1 MNNAVDGLNDEVDAG
16 ADAEIA
22 ACLDPDALTSF
33 FLFAGAGSGKT
44 RSLVSA
50 LTHVQAAWGARL
62 RQRGQSIAVITFT
75 NAACDEIKRRVQ
87 FDPLFDVRTIHS
99 FAWSLIEGLNKDIR
113 AWLADYLT
121 AEIEDLRRKEAT
133 GRAGKARDERI
144 AKIAAYEARLAALP
158 GIRKFIY
165 SPTGANRTRDAL
177 NHAEVIKITAHF
189 LSEKPRMRS
198 IFIGRYPI
206 LLIDESQDTNAALV
220 DAFFRVD
227 AEHSGAFAMGLI
239 GDMMQRIYADGKED
253 LGADLP
259 PGWRTPKK
267 VMNHRCPSR
276 IIELLNAVRRSTD
289 QQEQKPRSDA
299 IKGFVRLFILPA
311 EHPDVGGVEAEIAQ
325 RMAEITGDEAWAV
338 PVEVKTLTLEHKMA
352 ARRLGCFEV
361 FSALYALDS
370 QSLLQR
376 TQSVAL
382 FFTDQ
387 VLPVLE
393 ARQDGDRFG
402 LMRLLK
408 LHSPLMA
415 PEALAANQG
424 RGYLADV
431 QAAVDSL
438 AGLLNDVQDPP
449 LLVVLREVARSNLL
463 EIPEGLAAW
472 AMELNAEADM
482 EEGEP
487 EPNAKTLA
495 RVEAIDELLAAP
507 FSQIAP
513 LREYLEGRARF
524 DTHQGVKGLEFE
536 RVMVVMDDFEA
547 KGFSFK
553 YGDLFG
559 GKDEGKI
566 VESTRRLFYVV
577 ASRAE
582 KSLALV
588 AYTKEPGRV
597 QNFALRSGW
606 LGHEEIIMLG

>member
-1 MNNAVDGLNDEVDAG
+1 MNNAVDAPNDEIDAG

-44 RSLVSA
+44 RSLVAA
-50 LTHVQAAWGARL
+50 LTHVQAAWGAQL

-99 FAWSLIEGLNKDIR
+99 FAWSLIEGLNTDIR
-113 AWLADYLT
+113 AWLADYLR
-121 AEIEDLRRKEAT
+121 AEIADLHEKEAK

-144 AKIAAYEARLAALP
+144 AKIAAYEARLAALH

-177 NHAEVIKITAHF
+177 SHAEVIKITAHF

-198 IFIGRYPI
+198 IFVGRYPI
-206 LLIDESQDTNAALV
+206 LLVDESQDTNAALV

-227 AEHSGAFAMGLI
+227 SEHSGAFAMGLI

-253 LGADLP
+253 LGVDLP
-259 PGWRTPKK
+259 PTWRTPKK

-276 IIELLNAVRRSTD
+276 IIELLNAVRSPTD
-289 QQEQKPRSDA
+289 QQTQRPRSDA
-299 IKGFVRLFILPA
+299 IMGSVRLFILSA
-311 EHPDVGGVEAEIAQ
+311 EHPDVGGVEAGIAQ
-325 RMAEITGDEAWAV
+325 KMAQITGDNAWAV
-338 PVEVKTLTLEHKMA
+338 PMKVKTLTLEHKMA

-393 ARQDGDRFG
+393 AHQAEDRFG

-408 LHSPLMA
+408 VHSPLMA
-415 PEALAANQG
+415 PAALAANPG
-424 RGYLADV
+424 RGHLAQV
-431 QAAVDSL
+431 KGAVDSL
-438 AGLLNDVQDPP
+438 AGLLTDGQDLP
-449 LLVVLREVARSNLL
+449 LLVVLREVARSNLF
-463 EIPEGLAAW
+463 EIPERLAAW
-472 AMELNAEADM
+472 ATESDAEANV
-482 EEGEP
+482 EEGQP
-487 EPNAKTLA
+487 ERDAKTLA
-495 RVEAIDELLAAP
+495 RIEAIDELLAAP
-507 FSQIAP
+507 FSQITP

-588 AYTKEPGRV
+588 AYTKEPRRV
-597 QNFALRSGW
+597 RDFALRSGW
-606 LGHEEIIMLG
+606 LEDDEILVI